1 MENSCL
7 GWKFHSSLNSE
18 RFKCIR
24 SSKQSS
30 VVPPFTE
37 ITFGNVRIGFYS
49 TPDWIENCCNW
60 LFVSYIFT
68 TLSSIQ
74 HCLLYNIVFIT
85 TLYSLQHCHH
95 SSIVF
100 ITTFSFLQDKQ
111 GIPVIHE
118 SVVRSHRLKFYPS
131 VFDTVDCQLAK
142 LYMTSL
148 CADTSNDSHG
158 RGIFHS

>member
-18 RFKCIR
+18 RFRCIR

-30 VVPPFTE
+30 VVSPFTE
-37 ITFGNVRIGFYS
+37 ITLGNVRIGFYS

-74 HCLLYNIVFIT
+74 HCLHYNIVFIVTLSSIQHCLHYNIVFISALSSIQHCLIYNIVFIT
-85 TLYSLQHCHH
+85 TLYSLQHCLPYN
-95 SSIVF
+95 IVF
-100 ITTFSFLQDKQ
+100 KTTLSSLQ
-111 GIPVIHE
+111 HC
-118 SVVRSHRLKFYPS
+118 LFYRINKAS
-131 VFDTVDCQLAK
+131 QW
-142 LYMTSL
+142 YM
-148 CADTSNDSHG
+148 
-158 RGIFHS
+158 RV